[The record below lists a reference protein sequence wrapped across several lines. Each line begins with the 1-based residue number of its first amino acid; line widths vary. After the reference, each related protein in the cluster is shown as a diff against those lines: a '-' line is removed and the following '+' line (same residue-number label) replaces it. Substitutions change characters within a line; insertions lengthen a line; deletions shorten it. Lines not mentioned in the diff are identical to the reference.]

1 MSIVLDLI
9 FSALTNCMPQVLGL
23 KLDFITLCRIN
34 PFFFFFLLFHSQQK
48 HIKQSLLETQSLLNI
63 KIPFS

>member
-34 PFFFFFLLFHSQQK
+34 PFFFLLFHSQQK

>member
-23 KLDFITLCRIN
+23 KLDFITLCRII
-34 PFFFFFLLFHSQQK
+34 PFFFSSPFP
-48 HIKQSLLETQSLLNI
+48 QSTEAY
-63 KIPFS
+63 